1 MILDRNFVSKVVD
14 PRSRTLNYGPRGG
27 VLAGISKSREDEVP
41 EKKKEIWKA
50 PLKLVKQTLSKTKM
64 ADNPATSDT
73 KHNSSTNIV

>member
-1 MILDRNFVSKVVD
+1 MLKLKGVTKVKA
-14 PRSRTLNYGPRGG
+14 RARRAL
-27 VLAGISKSREDEVP
+27 REDEVP